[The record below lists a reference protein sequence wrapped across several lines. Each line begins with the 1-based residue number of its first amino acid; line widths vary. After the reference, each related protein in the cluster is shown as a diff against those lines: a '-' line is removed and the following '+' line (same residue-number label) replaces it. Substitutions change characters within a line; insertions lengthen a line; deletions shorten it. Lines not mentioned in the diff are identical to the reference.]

1 MSACPAVESQ
11 GAADASK
18 TVMGPTSPAVNWRC
32 YASRPCKLA
41 ERGDSSPVALKVGL
55 SENPSRT
62 NGHKIAS
69 DRHQVTAGRRAQI
82 LLGGADPNVAL
93 EIAVDRD
100 ELESLRMLL
109 EFGAEPVSGGHS
121 G

>member
-1 MSACPAVESQ
+1 M
-11 GAADASK
+11 
-18 TVMGPTSPAVNWRC
+18 
-32 YASRPCKLA
+32 
-41 ERGDSSPVALKVGL
+41 
-55 SENPSRT
+55 
-62 NGHKIAS
+62 
-69 DRHQVTAGRRAQI
+69 
-82 LLGGADPNVAL
+82 LGGADPNVAL

>member
-1 MSACPAVESQ
+1 MQSKNRRYFILASAHFVEENELEHFESPWENIREPWPNERMIYDRLLV
-11 GAADASK
+11 DA
-18 TVMGPTSPAVNWRC
+18 
-32 YASRPCKLA
+32 
-41 ERGDSSPVALKVGL
+41 
-55 SENPSRT
+55 
-62 NGHKIAS
+62 
-69 DRHQVTAGRRAQI
+69 VTAGRRAQI